1 MCSKKYNNCINI
13 FLAGLIIYQCLF
25 VWTLWSSKLLT
36 LIIIIGVSSEQF
48 PYLPIENLQDTE
60 IEDLRAK
67 LIEDGGKL
75 DLQFTSLVHKTL
87 EFLERNN
94 ITVRELRDL
103 VKTSRYLQSLLDL
116 FQEAETLDIRELFVD
131 RLDGY
136 WSFFDYELIELFVR
150 HFGDA
155 ALKDLMDKYQT
166 AFNQYCRRKLHEVPT
181 IKTKSGMKGYILRVK
196 IPQEFHAITVND
208 IKAVQIQLQKLFGQ
222 KLYMEKAQ
230 ESCVLLTFFSF
241 IEILSLTSEQ
251 VHQLSDMEVLNVS
264 TQYCILY
271 DHGDD
276 KGIGK
281 LRSSTVMVLEPSAT
295 EVINGRIQLHLPNS
309 WKNWTKAELYLTPTS
324 LCYKI
329 KGIGVCHQYTRKYKL
344 LTLAG
349 EFAHRANNKVH
360 VHCKELVSLC

>member
-1 MCSKKYNNCINI
+1 MHCIEVKNNYKYNNCINI
-13 FLAGLIIYQCLF
+13 FLAGLIIHQCIF
-25 VWTLWSSKLLT
+25 VWTLYGQTT
-36 LIIIIGVSSEQF
+36 LIIGVSSEQF

-75 DLQFTSLVHKTL
+75 DRQFTSLVHKTL

-94 ITVRELRDL
+94 KTVRELRDL

-131 RLDGY
+131 KLDGY
-136 WSFFDYELIELFVR
+136 WSFFDYELIELFVQ

-196 IPQEFHAITVND
+196 IPQKFHAITVND

-222 KLYMEKAQ
+222 KIYLEGTQ
-230 ESCVLLTFFSF
+230 DSCVLLVFVSF
-241 IEILSLTSEQ
+241 IKILSLTSEQ
-251 VHQLSDMEVLNVS
+251 VHQLRDMGVLNVS
-264 TQYCILY
+264 TRYCVLY
-271 DHGDD
+271 DHAND
-276 KGIGK
+276 KNIET
-281 LRSSTVMVLEPSAT
+281 LRSSTVMVLEPPASD
-295 EVINGRIQLHLPNS
+295 VINGIIQLHYLPK
-309 WKNWTKAELYLTPTS
+309 WKNWTEAELYLTQTS

-329 KGIGVCHQYTRKYKL
+329 QGIGVCQQYIYIIYKTYCMSRRVL
-344 LTLAG
+344 SAIGTPPG
-349 EFAHRANNKVH
+349 TFSH
-360 VHCKELVSLC
+360 